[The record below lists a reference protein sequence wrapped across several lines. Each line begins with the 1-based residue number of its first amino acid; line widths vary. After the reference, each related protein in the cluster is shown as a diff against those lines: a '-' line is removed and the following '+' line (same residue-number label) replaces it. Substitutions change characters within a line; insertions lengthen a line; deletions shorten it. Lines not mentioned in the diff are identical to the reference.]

1 MAAVA
6 AARDEYDAGVSE
18 SRAALEVN
26 RVEPMTG
33 MKRFLRDEKGAVT
46 VEFVTLVPMFVL
58 MLMFF
63 TDASILY
70 LTHSDMFNTARDI
83 ARRMSTEQITTVAEA
98 HAYAVES
105 LQLYNR
111 VYVLTTDPALAEM
124 TVTISVGVRD
134 AAIFGAFLAPV
145 LGRTLSASATMRR
158 EPLM

>member
-1 MAAVA
+1 
-6 AARDEYDAGVSE
+6 
-18 SRAALEVN
+18 
-26 RVEPMTG
+26 MTG
-33 MKRFLRDEKGAVT
+33 MKRFLTDDKGAVT
-46 VEFVTLVPMFVL
+46 IEFVTLVPMFVL

-98 HAYAVES
+98 QAYAVES

-124 TVTISVGVRD
+124 TVTISVSVRD

>member
-1 MAAVA
+1 
-6 AARDEYDAGVSE
+6 
-18 SRAALEVN
+18 
-26 RVEPMTG
+26 
-33 MKRFLRDEKGAVT
+33 
-46 VEFVTLVPMFVL
+46 
-58 MLMFF
+58 MFF

-70 LTHSDMFNTARDI
+70 LTHSDMFNAARDI
-83 ARRMSTEQITTVAEA
+83 ARRMSTEQITTVEEA
-98 HAYAVES
+98 RDYAAES

-111 VYVLTTDPALAEM
+111 VYVLTTDPSLANM

>member
-1 MAAVA
+1 MIGVDYM
-6 AARDEYDAGVSE
+6 RNLQGFLGDEQ
-18 SRAALEVN
+18 
-26 RVEPMTG
+26 
-33 MKRFLRDEKGAVT
+33 GAVT
-46 VEFVTLVPMFVL
+46 IEFVTLVPMFVL
-58 MLMFF
+58 LLMFF

-83 ARRMSTEQITTVAEA
+83 ARRMSTEQITTVEEA
-98 HAYAVES
+98 RDYAMES

-111 VYVLTTDPALAEM
+111 VYVLTTDPSLADM